1 MELLSQ
7 YGLFLAKVVT
17 IVLAIGALVVLTF
30 GVTQRKRP
38 RKGELQVMNLGE
50 QYREM
55 QNEMRDTCM
64 SDAERKLVA
73 KRKED
78 KAAAK
83 EEKLRAKRGDEKV
96 VKTAPLRIGFQR
108 QHGRRRSQCVA

>member
-64 SDAERKLVA
+64 SDAELKLVA
-73 KRKED
+73 KRKKKED
-78 KAAAK
+78 KTATK
-83 EEKLRAKRGDEKV
+83 EEKLRAKRGDEKW
-96 VKTAPLRIGFQR
+96 
-108 QHGRRRSQCVA
+108 

>member
-17 IVLAIGALVVLTF
+17 IVLAIGALAVLTF

-64 SDAERKLVA
+64 SDAERKLDWLRSGRKKRTKLPLK
-73 KRKED
+73 KRKCVPN
-78 KAAAK
+78 AAMRK
-83 EEKLRAKRGDEKV
+83 W
-96 VKTAPLRIGFQR
+96 
-108 QHGRRRSQCVA
+108 